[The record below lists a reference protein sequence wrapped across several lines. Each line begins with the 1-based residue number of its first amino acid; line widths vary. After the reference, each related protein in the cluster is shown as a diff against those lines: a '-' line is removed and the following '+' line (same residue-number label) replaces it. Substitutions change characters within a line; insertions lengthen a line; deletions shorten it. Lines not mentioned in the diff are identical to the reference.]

1 MKYKELIEKNL
12 RFIVSMIIVIV
23 LGIVGITFALNY
35 SASAGVNITTAELGA
50 SITYLN
56 GSENITSTEEL
67 IPINESTTT
76 IDANTTSTNVLK
88 VSFSVLGNSTNP
100 DNTIM
105 DISLN
110 NIDMDC
116 ELKDTSFKWKL
127 YKDTALLSEGNFS
140 RTFDIAPNN
149 RMVLTETQED
159 LPKSITEGDELP
171 VYTLLIYIAENC
183 TGDIA
188 SCNSVNAQD
197 RMLGKRFTAT
207 MKLELSTGKKKT
219 NTRETGITIDA
230 CSYTIIDIPTCNTA
244 IYDGTTK
251 TLVNS
256 GSGFTLVNNTGTN
269 AGNYAVIAKLNSGY
283 KWKDYTIS
291 EKVVECS
298 ISRRELTITAIDQD
312 VRLSNN
318 GNDLGKTVDFVTAD
332 GLVSGH
338 SLSSIYL
345 YTPQYE
351 EGEGVIYASGAKI
364 VDSSSN
370 DVTDN
375 YQINYVNGTAYVQ

>member
-12 RFIVSMIIVIV
+12 RFIISMIIVIV

-35 SASAGVNITTAELGA
+35 NASAGVNITAAELGA

-56 GSENITSTEEL
+56 GSKKITSTGEL

-76 IDANTTSTNVLK
+76 IEANTTSTNVLK

-140 RTFDIAPNN
+140 RTFDTAPNN

-197 RMLGKRFTAT
+197 RMLDKRFSAT

-219 NTRETGITIDA
+219 NTRETDTTTDA
-230 CSYTIIDIPTCNTA
+230 CSYTAINIPTCNTA
-244 IYDGTTK
+244 VYDGTAK
-251 TLVNS
+251 TLVSS
-256 GSGFTLVNNTGTN
+256 GSGFTLANNTGTN
-269 AGNYAVIAKLNSGY
+269 AGNYAIIAKLNSGY
-283 KWKDYTIS
+283 KWEDDTTS

-298 ISRRELTITAIDQD
+298 ISRRELTITASNQTISSGSS
-312 VRLSNN
+312 LSS
-318 GNDLGKTVDFVTAD
+318 LTSKVTSS
-332 GLVSGH
+332 GLISGH

-351 EGEGVIYASGAKI
+351 EGEGVIYVSGAKI

-370 DVTDN
+370 DVTNN
-375 YQINYVNGTAYVQ
+375 YQINYVNGIVTIE